1 MVYIKTVKKQF
12 HLKCPH
18 PAVSRPG
25 FCLEQLAPGPV
36 PQAHTLEPAV
46 RPGFPDPSIMDP
58 DDITVVIA
66 SALKLAQGSDVSF
79 RVFFRVFFH
88 NGFSVPNLGGLFNHF
103 YR

>member
-79 RVFFRVFFH
+79 RVFFH